1 MDNSLKKNNIDPE
14 IKNVEVETDGPEEAP
29 EKDDVEIEN
38 DEEFSSAITKD
49 AVSKLRQRLKKS
61 DDDKKEYLLG
71 WQKLKADYVNS
82 RRQDEEEKK
91 VFIRYAESDIMSKII
106 PVLDSFDVAL
116 TQGKSLEVV
125 PEEWQKGMEQI
136 RNQLKNILT
145 EHGLTVIDPENTP
158 FNPHESEAI
167 GVSETDDESKD
178 DMVATV
184 LQKGYKLHDRLIR
197 PAKVKV
203 WKCN

>member
-1 MDNSLKKNNIDPE
+1 MDNLTEKNNIDPE
-14 IKNVEVETDGPEEAP
+14 INNVEVETDGPEEAP
-29 EKDDVEIEN
+29 EKDDIELEN

-91 VFIRYAESDIMSKII
+91 VFIKYAESDIISKII

-125 PEEWQKGMEQI
+125 PEEWRKGMEQI

-145 EHGLTVIDPENTP
+145 EHGLTVVDPENAS
-158 FNPHESEAI
+158 FNPNESEAI
-167 GVSETDDESKD
+167 GVSETDNESKD